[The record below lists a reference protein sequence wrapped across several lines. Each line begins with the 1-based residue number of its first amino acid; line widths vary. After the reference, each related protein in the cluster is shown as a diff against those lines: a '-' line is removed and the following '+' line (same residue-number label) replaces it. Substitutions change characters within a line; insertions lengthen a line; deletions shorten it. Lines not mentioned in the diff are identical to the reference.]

1 MPTRESLL
9 AERHRDGSLV
19 FPPDS
24 LLRAMLV
31 SGTMPYG
38 SIEALRRMHESNPTP
53 AAPPLARAMLA
64 RYGITLD
71 ANGNAVFPP
80 APRLVPVRAT
90 IEEMAAHPMM
100 LLYYT
105 DPRRGKRQLAFAA
118 YNATGAIDGQPP
130 LVAGVC
136 LTWLRWCR
144 RGGIVGCVA
153 RDAPVQAVQ
162 AKRVSD
168 RRAPATTPTTG

>member
-130 LVAGVC
+130 LAAGVC
-136 LTWLRWCR
+136 VTGVAQGALRGSDGAAEAASSAASPETR
-144 RGGIVGCVA
+144 
-153 RDAPVQAVQ
+153 QY
-162 AKRVSD
+162 KRSKPN
-168 RRAPATTPTTG
+168 A